1 MSAFGGKVVDK
12 MKLRT
17 APRARKRAG
26 RRKAGGRPLACVLGD
41 TDLIRPLGLA
51 GIRCAPLARPDSP
64 KAHSRFVDARVAWA
78 DNWDQTD
85 RMLQNLLDFAATVT
99 EPPILF
105 FQNDGDLLFVSRHR
119 SALAARFRFTIVD
132 RELVEALVDK
142 SRFVELAH
150 RHALPIPATAVLR
163 ATGEPRAPDL
173 PSDYPV
179 VIKPLT
185 RRDAVWRP
193 LAGLAKALVV
203 ESPSAM
209 AELWPRLVAA
219 EQDVVV
225 QELIEDGEE
234 RVESYHAYVDDEGA
248 FAGDFTGR
256 KIRTLPPRFGQTTA
270 LEITDTSDV
279 RELGRRCIDAL
290 ALRGVVKIDFK
301 RALSGRLFLLEVNP
315 RFNLWHLPGAV
326 AGVNLPALVYADL
339 AGAPRPPTG
348 RARAGVRWSHPSR
361 DLAAARL
368 TGMSTFRWLAWQ
380 ARCETRH
387 MVAADDPMPFL
398 RGFLWGRA
406 NRRLRRY
413 ISASALLERVRRV
426 KTWPTDS

>member
-1 MSAFGGKVVDK
+1 MTALGGMVVDRLRERAAAPARNRVGAGKV
-12 MKLRT
+12 
-17 APRARKRAG
+17 
-26 RRKAGGRPLACVLGD
+26 GGRPLACVLGD

-51 GIRCAPLARPDSP
+51 GIRCAVLARPDSP
-64 KAHSRFVDARVAWA
+64 KAHSRFVDARVEWA

-85 RMLQNLLDFAATVT
+85 RMLQNLLDFAATAA

-105 FQNDGDLLFVSRHR
+105 FQNDGDLLFVSRNR
-119 SALAARFRFTIVD
+119 SALARMFRFRILD
-132 RELVEALVDK
+132 RELIEALVDK

-150 RHALPIPATAVLR
+150 SHALPIPATTVVR
-163 ATGEPRAPDL
+163 TTGGPPAPDL
-173 PSDYPV
+173 RSAYPV
-179 VIKPLT
+179 VVKPLT

-225 QELIEDGEE
+225 QEVIEGGEE
-234 RVESYHAYVDDEGA
+234 RVESYHAYVDDDGA
-248 FAGDFTGR
+248 VAGDFTGR

-270 LEITDTSDV
+270 LEITDSSDV
-279 RELGRRCIDAL
+279 RELGRRCVDEL
-290 ALRGVVKIDFK
+290 GLRGVLKIDLK
-301 RALSGRLFLLEVNP
+301 RAPSGRLFLLEVNP

-326 AGVNLPALVYADL
+326 AGTNLPALVYADL
-339 AGAPRPPTG
+339 AGVPRPSAGP
-348 RARAGVRWSHPSR
+348 ARAGVRWSHPSR

-368 TGMSTFRWLAWQ
+368 RGVPIRRWLAWQ
-380 ARCETRH
+380 AGCETRH

-406 NRRLRRY
+406 KRRLRRY
-413 ISASALLERVRRV
+413 ISASSLLERVRRV
-426 KTWPTDS
+426 NTWPTDS